1 LLGTK
6 GVVVVVVVVVVV
18 EIGSTSII
26 ERYHAYD
33 FPEYVVKSRL
43 PAWFLEVPVHVVIG
57 EWFF

>member
-6 GVVVVVVVVVVV
+6 GVVVVVVV